1 MSLQDILNHRR
12 AVRHYDPTKPLDN
25 ERVKHCLELATLAP
39 TSSNMQLW
47 ECYHVTDPAVLK
59 KLAHAQL
66 DQQKS
71 KWLLHLQSRNKGSK
85 RSCI

>member
-47 ECYHVTDPAVLK
+47 ECLSLIHISEPT
-59 KLAHAQL
+59 
-66 DQQKS
+66 
-71 KWLLHLQSRNKGSK
+71 R
-85 RSCI
+85 RS

>member
-47 ECYHVTDPAVLK
+47 ECYHVTDPAEK
-59 KLAHAQL
+59 
-66 DQQKS
+66 
-71 KWLLHLQSRNKGSK
+71 
-85 RSCI
+85 